1 MMTST
6 AEAAANTST
15 NLNCCRSMKSMASSN
30 SQDAWDEICVNPH
43 QSQID
48 VGRQEGRAAGLEAG
62 FNEGYSL
69 GRTKGIEFGMEL
81 GFILGFLDSVQNRIQ
96 ADSQENDTTRNERL
110 QTRVDGLRKA
120 IEGFPTTDTIF
131 AATQT
136 DNDAKDEDE
145 VSKNDSEGMPVS
157 DGMNIVGSMQRIRAK
172 FKVLCVQ
179 LKLPAHLSLKQVM
192 TEVVAAETDV
202 DEPVAT
208 DDSQITMP
216 EW

>member
-1 MMTST
+1 
-6 AEAAANTST
+6 
-15 NLNCCRSMKSMASSN
+15 MASSN

-81 GFILGFLDSVQNRIQ
+81 GFIHGFLDSIQRLIQ
-96 ADSQENDTTRNERL
+96 AHSQESDTTRNERL
-110 QTRVDGLRKA
+110 QTRVDVLRKA
-120 IEGFPTTDTIF
+120 IEDFPTPDTMF

-136 DNDAKDEDE
+136 DNDAKNGEED
-145 VSKNDSEGMPVS
+145 SKNDSEDMHVS
-157 DGMNIVGSMQRIRAK
+157 DGMDIVGFMQRIRAK

-179 LKLPAHLSLKQVM
+179 MKLPHHLSLKQVM

-208 DDSQITMP
+208 DDSQNTTS